1 MNILNSAY
9 AMSIK
14 GSWAVWRWFL
24 VNQIDW
30 FFLVPRLVK
39 MVLRDR
45 VAARRLLLRFHRA
58 EHSPHPFLQLTPSFS
73 LSAPILFA
81 MHSDSPMDSDSPKD
95 SNSPMD
101 SAGSMVAVRPIVVFI
116 GRRCRETASWVVA
129 WRCSWRLEISATLGQ
144 NPAQPR
150 ILSKTTLCLYLRTF
164 RARSSRG

>member
-14 GSWAVWRWFL
+14 GSWAVWRWLF
-24 VNQIDW
+24 VNQIPW
-30 FFLVPRLVK
+30 FFLVPLLVK
-39 MVLRDR
+39 MELRDHG
-45 VAARRLLLRFHRA
+45 AARRLLLRFHRA
-58 EHSPHPFLQLTPSFS
+58 ENSPHPFLQLTPSFS

-81 MHSDSPMDSDSPKD
+81 MDSDSPI
-95 SNSPMD
+95 D
-101 SAGSMVAVRPIVVFI
+101 SAGSMVADRPMVVFI

-129 WRCSWRLEISATLGQ
+129 WRCSWPLEIGATLGQ